1 MRRDEKEK
9 RVNVSKNQWTRDK
22 SERKVTVTFDGQTS
36 VYVRLPLMGVLGV
49 GCISDL
55 LNAPVPLILIYTGH
69 VILVS
74 GRRRE
79 NRHFA
84 SWYLVHSFVIVF
96 HA

>member
-1 MRRDEKEK
+1 M
-9 RVNVSKNQWTRDK
+9 
-22 SERKVTVTFDGQTS
+22 TFDGQTS
-36 VYVRLPLMGVLGV
+36 VYVRLPATLMGVLGAPI

-55 LNAPVPLILIYTGH
+55 LNAPIPLILIYTGH

-84 SWYLVHSFVIVF
+84 SWYTPLSSSSTLERSSDRIPL
-96 HA
+96 ARSQDYLCSGT

>member
-1 MRRDEKEK
+1 M
-9 RVNVSKNQWTRDK
+9 
-22 SERKVTVTFDGQTS
+22 TFDGQTS
-36 VYVRLPLMGVLGV
+36 VYVRLPATLMGVLGGLGV